1 MASDTARLD
10 TWLWAAR
17 FFKTRAQAAAAIDG
31 GKVDVNGARAKRA
44 KRVAPGDELRIRKS
58 PFEYRVTVRGLA
70 EQRGPP
76 RLAAALYDEAPE
88 GKRRVLLAEQPA
100 VPPPRRGVRWRR
112 KPRPVAPRAG
122 ERQLAV
128 ARQPSPHDVLPVRR
142 VQHDLPDV
150 VASPPAARPP
160 QRRAVRH
167 SANRP
172 RERCAVPSAAIER
185 LV

>member
-88 GKRRVLLAEQPA
+88 GKRLRERLAEQLKLAPSLRYQGKGS
-100 VPPPRRGVRWRR
+100 PTKKDRR
-112 KPRPVAPRAG
+112 
-122 ERQLAV
+122 E
-128 ARQPSPHDVLPVRR
+128 
-142 VQHDLPDV
+142 
-150 VASPPAARPP
+150 
-160 QRRAVRH
+160 
-167 SANRP
+167 
-172 RERCAVPSAAIER
+172 IEKLR
-185 LV
+185 GG

>member
-88 GKRRVLLAEQPA
+88 GKRLRERLAEQLKLAPSLRYEGKGRPTKKDRREIEKLRRD
-100 VPPPRRGVRWRR
+100 PPPSPRGIAPPRTTTGRSGRSSRRTRAPAGAHGGTVPGRPGTRR
-112 KPRPVAPRAG
+112 LVSPSRA
-122 ERQLAV
+122 
-128 ARQPSPHDVLPVRR
+128 
-142 VQHDLPDV
+142 
-150 VASPPAARPP
+150 
-160 QRRAVRH
+160 
-167 SANRP
+167 
-172 RERCAVPSAAIER
+172 PSA
-185 LV
+185 